1 MLMLTDFKHVMLEIF
16 REFLKILN
24 RSYRNLL
31 NISLIVSR
39 VLIIGNESCIKTID
53 VIIAIRLQIFNFA
66 QDLVYC

>member
-31 NISLIVSR
+31 KISLIVSR
-39 VLIIGNESCIKTID
+39 VLIISNESCIKTID
-53 VIIAIRLQIFNFA
+53 VIIAIRLQRFNFA